1 MLILTDDGPL
11 NCDDARHAVRD
22 MRTGRPPSTAQQLAR
37 DDRRLTRM
45 VRDWAASKRHAQD
58 CRSTKDTHMPRFNAS
73 ALFQHDPDSRDL
85 GPTFAHAWESR
96 HSRRQAPRKASRH
109 AFDAEAAT
117 EAAIKHLE
125 DAKTHLEVVAAG
137 RREFDAKH
145 FERMLRQ
152 SMQAMAGAEEEN
164 AEDDDPDHVTDP
176 TIHGGPPNVRAKDGG
191 KDGVGEVPPESV
203 VRPSSRPIDHRKD
216 FNDIKQGGAD
226 SALFDPQALFQRG
239 I

>member
-11 NCDDARHAVRD
+11 NCDDRLHAVRD
-22 MRTGRPPSTAQQLAR
+22 MRTGRPPRAAQQLAR

-45 VRDWAASKRHAQD
+45 VREWIASKRYAQD
-58 CRSTKDTHMPRFNAS
+58 SRSTKDTHMPRFNAS
-73 ALFQHDPDSRDL
+73 ALFQRNPDSRDL

-96 HSRRQAPRKASRH
+96 HSRHPRKASRH

-125 DAKTHLEVVAAG
+125 DAETHLEVVAAG

-152 SMQAMAGAEEEN
+152 SMQAMAGAEEDADDEN
-164 AEDDDPDHVTDP
+164 PLEPAGSTAEERS
-176 TIHGGPPNVRAKDGG
+176 RAATG
-191 KDGVGEVPPESV
+191 KDGVGETPARSV
-203 VRPSSRPIDHRKD
+203 VELSGTGRPDHRKD
-216 FNDIKQGGAD
+216 FADIKQGGAD
-226 SALFDPQALFQRG
+226 DEALFDPQALFQRESK
-239 I
+239 